1 MIDSESRSRFLSFL
15 QQTRAFY
22 ISVKFTRVLILSL
35 SVRSVCVV
43 PLAESEGTLI
53 LPQVESYHR
62 LQDDDA
68 TTVTSEDS
76 FFSAAEVRSF
86 ICSLKTKKTQ
96 CCRCIH
102 TCAAFTPCAD
112 LCVVS
117 PCSCLMPCLSK
128 RSTSHLSQQLSMK
141 KLCLWFERAKWPI
154 GP

>member
-1 MIDSESRSRFLSFL
+1 MIYSESRSRFLSFL
-15 QQTRAFY
+15 QRTRAFY

-86 ICSLKTKKTQ
+86 ICSLKTKK
-96 CCRCIH
+96 H
-102 TCAAFTPCAD
+102 NVADAFTHVLLLHRA
-112 LCVVS
+112 LTYV
-117 PCSCLMPCLSK
+117 
-128 RSTSHLSQQLSMK
+128 
-141 KLCLWFERAKWPI
+141 WFLRAAV
-154 GP
+154 